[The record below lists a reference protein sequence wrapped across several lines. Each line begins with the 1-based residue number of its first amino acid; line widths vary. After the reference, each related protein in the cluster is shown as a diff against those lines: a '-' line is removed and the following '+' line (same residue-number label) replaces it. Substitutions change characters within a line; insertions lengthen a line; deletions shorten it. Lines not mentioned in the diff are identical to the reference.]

1 MAIEQKVGT
10 RALTRPA
17 PGSLFGGGTAGN
29 ELLTAATGA
38 VLIALL
44 AGAVIAA
51 PVIPQ
56 FSPWISAQSLHH

>member
-1 MAIEQKVGT
+1 VAIEQKVGT
-10 RALTRPA
+10 RALTRPT

-56 FSPWISAQSLHH
+56 LSPWISAQSLHH

>member
-1 MAIEQKVGT
+1 VAIEQKVGA

-29 ELLTAATGA
+29 ELPTAATGA

-44 AGAVIAA
+44 AGAAIAVL
-51 PVIPQ
+51 VIPQ